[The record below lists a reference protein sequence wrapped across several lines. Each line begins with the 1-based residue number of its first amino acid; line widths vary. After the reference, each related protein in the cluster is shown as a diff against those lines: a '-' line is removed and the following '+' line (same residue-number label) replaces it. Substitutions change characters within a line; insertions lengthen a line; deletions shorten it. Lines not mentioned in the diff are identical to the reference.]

1 LPGYLVHPFHWPTYL
16 EYSNSSA
23 APDSLFNLVIL
34 HPCHPAFKYRYTVKT
49 QIFSFN
55 ESQVYEEMGV
65 LVTVFNLTEGRET
78 KFGFEVFGMF
88 KEFRVREV

>member
-1 LPGYLVHPFHWPTYL
+1 
-16 EYSNSSA
+16 
-23 APDSLFNLVIL
+23 
-34 HPCHPAFKYRYTVKT
+34 
-49 QIFSFN
+49 
-55 ESQVYEEMGV
+55 MGV